1 MPQKPDDST
10 GGRGRSRWLGFVQI
24 GLILA
29 VIAVALYFARAPE
42 RVERESVSALSA
54 EAAKPVVSVIRPVTT
69 NQALTVEV
77 TGSVG
82 ATKRTRLRS
91 EVSGRVI
98 WVSPKLRN
106 GGSMEADET
115 FVRIDPA
122 EHELQVRAAEAAV
135 REAEARVRIERA
147 RGKERL
153 RAFVRDNPEADIS
166 DWVRGRPRIA
176 KAEARLMKAQ
186 AELELTRLQLDR
198 TNISLPYASRVI
210 ASRIEVGE
218 LVGPDL
224 ANASPSLGTVYRAGA
239 LQIDAPIE
247 PKDLE
252 YLTPV
257 IGRFARVRT
266 RGGSYD
272 AEVVRVSSVVAPQT
286 RLASVFL
293 EFSDSHATDTL
304 PLPGTFVEVGITGPS
319 YEDVYV
325 LPEAALQEQGS
336 VWVVQDGTLR
346 AFVPSILGHV
356 AQGWVAEVFDAG
368 EGVVVGTL
376 PEAREGLAVAVVD
389 TTPSE

>member
-54 EAAKPVVSVIRPVTT
+54 EAAKPVVSVIRPATT
-69 NQALTVEV
+69 SQALTVEV

-122 EHELQVRAAEAAV
+122 EYELQVRAAEAAV

-147 RGKERL
+147 RGRERL
-153 RAFVRDNPEADIS
+153 RAFVRDNPDAEIS

-186 AELELTRLQLDR
+186 AEVELARLQLDR

-218 LVGPDL
+218 LVGPAL
-224 ANASPSLGTVYRAGA
+224 ANASPSLGTVVPRRRIADRCADRA
-239 LQIDAPIE
+239 E
-247 PKDLE
+247 
-252 YLTPV
+252 
-257 IGRFARVRT
+257 
-266 RGGSYD
+266 
-272 AEVVRVSSVVAPQT
+272 
-286 RLASVFL
+286 
-293 EFSDSHATDTL
+293 
-304 PLPGTFVEVGITGPS
+304 GP
-319 YEDVYV
+319 
-325 LPEAALQEQGS
+325 
-336 VWVVQDGTLR
+336 
-346 AFVPSILGHV
+346 
-356 AQGWVAEVFDAG
+356 
-368 EGVVVGTL
+368 
-376 PEAREGLAVAVVD
+376 
-389 TTPSE
+389 